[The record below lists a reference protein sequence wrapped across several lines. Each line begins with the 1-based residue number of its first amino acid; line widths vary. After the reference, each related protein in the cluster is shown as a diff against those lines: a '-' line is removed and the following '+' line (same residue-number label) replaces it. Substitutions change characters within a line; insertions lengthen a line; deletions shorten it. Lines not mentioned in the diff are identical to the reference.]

1 MRQKKDAKYLNVY
14 IEKSIYDRFAE
25 LCEQLGQS
33 KTVGAERALK
43 RYIEAMSPYVDAP
56 ADFDSKK

>member
-33 KTVGAERALK
+33 KTVGAER
-43 RYIEAMSPYVDAP
+43 EAMSPYVDAH
-56 ADFDSKK
+56 ADSDSKK